1 MAQIIP
7 STPLSSLPSEILK
20 VYRFLKSLPEGY
32 VVWHHLTPWEKE
44 APDFMILNKNNQVI
58 LVKVSMVAKS
68 THSSAQMLL
77 LGEAKPLGEEENL
90 VLELFKNKFPVLIKD
105 RIVTVVLFPNINSN
119 KLETDYRN
127 ENTGQH
133 HWIGQEMIQTN
144 AIEHW
149 EELFSG
155 EKLTATMLEQLRYV
169 FTPEIVIPKELTVRP
184 TDTER
189 HAAGLEG
196 YLLDTLQEAAVKN
209 DLEIPSDR
217 EITAKDFHIGI
228 INGVAGSG
236 KTLILLYRLRLLH
249 SNFPNHRFLI
259 LTHNRPLIRDIR
271 SKYKLLTGDMPKN
284 ITWKTFNGFC
294 RQYWPE
300 KENSWTNPI
309 RQSEREHVARTIWE
323 KKLTK
328 TSIQI
333 DNLLS
338 EIDWFKD
345 QIPMDKSK
353 YLQTERKGRRFR
365 LNQDQRLAMWDA
377 MSDYQ
382 NQLIEQNKM
391 DWGDVPRR
399 MWNFL
404 RENKVQLPKYDF
416 VMIDEA
422 QFFAPIWFDIIR
434 QIAKPKI
441 SHLFIVADPTQGFLG
456 RGTSWKS
463 LGIDARGKTQ
473 NMRRSYRSTHE
484 ILNFATLLYRRRIK
498 NNDADED
505 IIEPDLMNMPHGA
518 LPIVISL
525 RSAQDEIGRITAEIE
540 ALNKHGVPLRNILI
554 LHSEWEGVKALIM
567 SLNNRLGEG
576 TAIDP
581 KETTSG
587 DCIRVTTL
595 NAGTGLESPVV
606 FLVGLNRILE
616 MEQSLRLSDDEIEKL
631 VLENTR
637 KIYMAATRAGQRLII
652 TYVGEIPNEL
662 KDIIQIP
669 AR

>member
-1 MAQIIP
+1 M
-7 STPLSSLPSEILK
+7 
-20 VYRFLKSLPEGY
+20 LKSLPEGY

-58 LVKVSMVAKS
+58 LIKVSMVSKS
-68 THSSAQMLL
+68 THPSAQMLL
-77 LGEAKPLGEEENL
+77 LGEAKPLGEEESL
-90 VLELFKNKFPVLIKD
+90 VLELFKNKFPVLMKD
-105 RIVTVVLFPNINSN
+105 RIVTVVLFPNIHSK
-119 KLETDYRN
+119 KLETDYR
-127 ENTGQH
+127 EKNTSQH
-133 HWIGQEMIQTN
+133 HWIGQEMLQTT
-144 AIEHW
+144 AIEQW
-149 EELFSG
+149 EELFNG
-155 EKLTATMLEQLRYV
+155 AILTATMLEQLRYV
-169 FTPEIVIPKELTVRP
+169 FTPEIVIPKELTVRQ
-184 TDTER
+184 TDTGR
-189 HAAGLEG
+189 HGAGLEG
-196 YLLDTLQEAAVKN
+196 YILDTLQEAAVKN
-209 DLEIPSDR
+209 DLELPSDR
-217 EITAKDFHIGI
+217 QTTAKDFHLGI
-228 INGVAGSG
+228 VNGVAGSG

-249 SNFPNHRFLI
+249 SYFPDHRFLI

-300 KENSWTNPI
+300 KENLWVNPI
-309 RQSEREHVARTIWE
+309 RQSEREHVARMIWE
-323 KKLTK
+323 KRLAK
-328 TSIQI
+328 TSIQPN
-333 DNLLS
+333 NLLS

-353 YLQTERKGRRFR
+353 YLQTERRGRGFR
-365 LNQDQRLAMWDA
+365 LNQDQRLIMWDA

-382 NQLIEQNKM
+382 NHLIEKNKM

-404 RENKVQLPKYDF
+404 RENKVKLPKYEF

-434 QIAKPKI
+434 QIAKPKTG
-441 SHLFIVADPTQGFLG
+441 HLFIVADPTQGFLG

-463 LGIDARGKTQ
+463 FGIDARGRTQ

-505 IIEPDLMNMPHGA
+505 IIEPDLMNMPRGV

-525 RSAQDEIGRITAEIE
+525 RGAQDEVGRITAEIE
-540 ALNKHGVPLRNILI
+540 ALKKHGMSLRNILI
-554 LHSEWEGVKALIM
+554 LHSEWEGAKSIIT
-567 SLNNRLGEG
+567 SLNNHLGKG

-581 KETTSG
+581 KEDPPG

-606 FLVGLNRILE
+606 FLVGLNRIFE
-616 MEQSLRLSDDEIEKL
+616 MEQSLRLSDDEIERL

-652 TYVGEIPNEL
+652 TYVGEIPSEL
-662 KDIIQIP
+662 RDIIQIHDN
-669 AR
+669 

>member
-7 STPLSSLPSEILK
+7 STPLSSAPSEILK
-20 VYRFLKSLPEGY
+20 VYRFLKSLPESY
-32 VVWHHLTPWEKE
+32 IVWHHLTPWEKE

-58 LVKVSMVAKS
+58 LVKVSMVAKL
-68 THSSAQMLL
+68 TQSSAQMLL
-77 LGEAKPLGEEENL
+77 LGEAKPWEEENL
-90 VLELFKNKFPVLIKD
+90 VLESFKNKFPMLIKD
-105 RIVTVVLFPNINSN
+105 RIVTVVVFPNIHSK
-119 KLETDYRN
+119 KLERDSRD
-127 ENTGQH
+127 ESIRQL
-133 HWIGQEMIQTN
+133 HWIGQEMIQTG
-144 AIEHW
+144 ATQQL
-149 EELFSG
+149 EELFNG
-155 EKLTATMLEQLRYV
+155 ESLTATMLEQLRYA
-169 FTPEIVIPKELTVRP
+169 FTPEVVIPKELTVRP
-184 TDTER
+184 TDIGR
-189 HAAGLEG
+189 HSAGLEG
-196 YLLDTLQEAAVKN
+196 YLLDALQEAAVKN
-209 DLEIPSDR
+209 DLELPSDR
-217 EITAKDFHIGI
+217 KAISKDFHLGI

-249 SNFPNHRFLI
+249 SLFPNHKFLI
-259 LTHNRPLIRDIR
+259 LTHNRPLIRDIQ

-309 RQSEREHVARTIWE
+309 RQSEREHVARTVWE
-323 KKLTK
+323 NKLTK

-333 DNLLS
+333 DSLLS

-353 YLQTERKGRRFR
+353 YLQAERKGRGFR

-382 NQLIEQNKM
+382 NHLIEKNKM

-404 RENKVQLPKYDF
+404 RENKIQLPKYDF

-422 QFFAPIWFDIIR
+422 QFFAPIWFDIVR

-484 ILNFATLLYRRRIK
+484 ILNFATLLYRRRVK

-505 IIEPDLMNMPHGA
+505 IIEPDLMNMPHGT
-518 LPIVISL
+518 LPILISL
-525 RSAQDEIGRITAEIE
+525 RSTQDEIGRITAEIE
-540 ALNKHGVPLRNILI
+540 ALKNHGVPLRNILI

-576 TAIDP
+576 TIDP
-581 KETTSG
+581 KETIPG

-606 FLVGLNRILE
+606 FLVGLNRIFE

-631 VLENTR
+631 MLENTR

-652 TYVGEIPNEL
+652 TYVGEIPNDL

-669 AR
+669 AK